1 MYDTSR
7 GRGRLLYSSVKVVTV
22 LRGSFFPGTFGCV
35 YLAKHNFTEVACV
48 SALTPAQ
55 RPAERRRQPL
65 SPGLRT
71 TSRHWSSWHAP
82 EWMPDSVDVSQ
93 VVSVPAVLRNHASL
107 QKSIGDNGSRSVLNV
122 QEVNVLRE
130 VVHPNVVQVR
140 QCPTSGGCLLSFV
153 EQKALR
159 LWRPRQRRHVSVF
172 CHCW

>member
-1 MYDTSR
+1 MPS
-7 GRGRLLYSSVKVVTV
+7 LLPSAHWGIDVLTAVSSELST
-22 LRGSFFPGTFGCV
+22 RAP
-35 YLAKHNFTEVACV
+35 
-48 SALTPAQ
+48 
-55 RPAERRRQPL
+55 RRQPL

-71 TSRHWSSWHAP
+71 TSRHWSAWHAP

-140 QCPTSGGCLLSFV
+140 QCPTSRWLFV
-153 EQKALR
+153 EIG
-159 LWRPRQRRHVSVF
+159 
-172 CHCW
+172 